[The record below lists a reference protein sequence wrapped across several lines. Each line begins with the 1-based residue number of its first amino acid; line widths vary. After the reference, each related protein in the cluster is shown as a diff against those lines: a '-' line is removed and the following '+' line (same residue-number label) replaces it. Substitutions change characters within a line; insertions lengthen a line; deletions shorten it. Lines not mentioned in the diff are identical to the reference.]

1 MWRRALL
8 AVLAVVAAQAAFA
21 TVAVDFG
28 EARIWRIVESRGERY
43 GVGDTAIYRVRE
55 DRLDLVCRTP
65 SFAPGVVTNDG
76 VWFIDRGNLIR
87 VNDSKPA
94 VFMKDV
100 AYIARAGSRLIVH
113 HGTEILAVQGT
124 ELTTIARNVD
134 ASGVLETAGEHAFFK
149 SEREN
154 KTFVTDGMSLRL
166 IAPEVCDAH
175 TLRQSVFLTC
185 ADSVYTVDA
194 RAGTRTLIARGQ
206 KAQVARLLTMD
217 AFSQQL
223 PLQKLNAPAE
233 VGGKSVNHAARNGD
247 FLYVATDDDVFAL
260 RGNEQHRVVT
270 LQPVTEDEAIVV
282 MRTFHGRVYVG
293 GDSGAFEIV
302 GTTARRLTTFQVQ
315 TMFDHDDHLW
325 MSYSHTLR
333 IDDDVDIVATIVS
346 SESWWKRVLDRV
358 LRGRTISAGNIRIE
372 PRYARKSDGRDPYSK
387 SYPRRFFTVLSTDRE
402 KFERQ
407 LANNEYK
414 TASENIVD
422 VDGGVHTL
430 YYAVRDAAGNTSTFE
445 QKLNVIP
452 GPAAGAVIVWLLGA
466 LAAALVLIL
475 APWVSW
481 CQSLVLNPF
490 IQKYGSFG
498 TLKLILSVV
507 PAARRHLLRRY
518 RRELNAD
525 LTAAAERFVIPSPE
539 LAPDPIEKKL
549 RSSRRLLI
557 KGRSGI
563 GKSAVLRYLACFAA
577 RQAYI
582 ERVTPIFIP
591 IARYRGKPM
600 DRAIADQL
608 AVYGHLSDRDS
619 ELLAWFIDEGPFL
632 ICIDGLNEVDAET
645 RMEVRRFVDRHWKR
659 NYFILASQ
667 EAYEF
672 DDLPSMSLA
681 PLGDDEIRRFLE
693 KRLGVRATEAIAS
706 NVLAHRDVYGIAQ
719 NLEFAI
725 DLIERGLSAPATTTD
740 LYSAILDPIVVSANE
755 GTIDYSLPLSKR
767 AFDMI
772 RTHDIYIDSP
782 DANLPAGFLGDLRK
796 HKLVIQRDDKS
807 YFTHNLVRDFLASCY
822 LRSNWKSLIPDQT
835 IDTDWRATLD
845 LLARSLDA
853 EELHALLRIVL
864 VKNQIIARELFN
876 AAPLEKRAHWGESFE
891 REYGRA
897 ALAS

>member
-1 MWRRALL
+1 MWRRAWL
-8 AVLAVVAAQAAFA
+8 AVFAFAVAQAAFA

-43 GVGDTAIYRVRE
+43 GVGLDAIYRVRE
-55 DRLDLVCRTP
+55 DGLDLVCKTQP
-65 SFAPGVVTNDG
+65 FAPVLATNDG
-76 VWFIDRGNLIR
+76 VWFIDLGNLIR
-87 VNDSKPA
+87 INDSKPA
-94 VFMKDV
+94 VFMTRV
-100 AYIARAGSRLIVH
+100 AHIARAGSHLIVH
-113 HGTEILAVQGT
+113 RGTEILAVQGT

-134 ASGVLETAGEHAFFK
+134 ADGVLETAGERALFM
-149 SEREN
+149 SEREK
-154 KTFVTDGMSLRL
+154 KTFLTDGTSFRL
-166 IAPEVCDAH
+166 IAPGACDAH
-175 TLRQSVFLTC
+175 TVRQSVFLMC
-185 ADSVYTVDA
+185 GDSVYAVDA
-194 RAGTRTLIARGQ
+194 RAGTRTLIRQGGTQ
-206 KAQVARLLTMD
+206 SEREEEMKIFAQPP
-217 AFSQQL
+217 L
-223 PLQKLNAPAE
+223 PKLNAPAE
-233 VGGKSVNHAARNGD
+233 IIGKSVNHAVRNGD

-260 RGNEQHRVVT
+260 RGNEQHHVVT
-270 LQPVTEDEAIVV
+270 LQQLTENEAIMD
-282 MRTFHGRVYVG
+282 MRTFHGRVYVA

-302 GTTARRLTTFQVQ
+302 GTTAHRVTTLQMQ
-315 TMFDHDDHLW
+315 TMFEHDDRLW
-325 MSYSHTLR
+325 MTYAHTLR
-333 IDDDVDIVATIVS
+333 IDDDVDIVADIVS
-346 SESWWKRVLDRV
+346 SESWWKRILDRV
-358 LRGRTISAGNIRIE
+358 LPGRTISAGTVRIE
-372 PRYARKSDGRDPYSK
+372 PRYARKSDGRDPYGK
-387 SYPRRFFTVLSTDRE
+387 SYPRRFFTVLSADRE

-407 LANNEYK
+407 LSNNEFE

-422 VDGGVHTL
+422 VDGGVHKL
-430 YYAVRDAAGNTSTFE
+430 YYAVRDAAGNTFTFE

-466 LAAALVLIL
+466 LAAVLVLIL

-498 TLKLILSVV
+498 TLKLILSAV

-525 LTAAAERFVIPSPE
+525 LAAAAERFVIPSPE

-549 RSSRRLLI
+549 RSGRRLLI

-563 GKSAVLRYLACFAA
+563 GKSAVLRYLASFAA

-600 DRAIADQL
+600 DRSIADQL

-672 DDLPSMSLA
+672 DDLPSISLA

-693 KRLGVRATEAIAS
+693 KRLGLRAAEAIVRA
-706 NVLAHRDVYGIAQ
+706 VLAHRDVYGIAQ

-725 DLIERGLSAPATTTD
+725 DLIERGQSVPATTTD

-755 GTIDYSLPLSKR
+755 GTIER

-845 LLARSLDA
+845 LLARSLDT

-864 VKNQIIARELFN
+864 TKNQMIARELFN
-876 AAPLEKRAHWGESFE
+876 AAPLEKRAQWGESFE

-897 ALAS
+897 ALRVS